1 MSEILRSVQQVS
13 ELVET
18 ISAASK
24 EQSTGIDQVNVAV
37 THMDTATQQNATLS
51 QESSAAAHQMQRQ
64 AEELLEAV
72 SLFKLHQNAA

>member
-1 MSEILRSVQQVS
+1 
-13 ELVET
+13 
-18 ISAASK
+18 
-24 EQSTGIDQVNVAV
+24 VNVAV

-51 QESSAAAHQMQRQ
+51 QESSAAAHEMQRQ